1 MSVQKI
7 AALIVIFFSVTV
19 AWIVLA
25 STTLWR
31 TSNASS
37 SLKNSMESTY
47 GGELEIN
54 APSLYRMVAEEVGNA
69 NPDKQT
75 MEDYAKFSRDEPT
88 LESKDGS
95 LSYYPKYATLESSD
109 INIDIKL
116 DRRKKGYLWFPTF
129 KAHFKATYQ
138 FVIDGVVEGEPYY
151 ISTIFASS
159 NNIYTNV
166 KVSVNG
172 KEVDNIIEFLTA
184 GRRLLV
190 TPDHTGK
197 VNLFVEYDAT
207 GMEQLEYRIAAQYRE
222 LTQVNNFN
230 CVITTDFTDY
240 DFPRNM
246 LSPTTKEDVSSSA
259 KLIWTFSNILTGKDI
274 GLVIPNNLNYG
285 EITSRVSFFA
295 PIPLLFFFVVL
306 LIISV
311 VTKQDIH
318 AMHFF
323 FLALSFF
330 SFHLMFSYFSDQMSI
345 YLSFGVACV
354 VSLGLTVSYIMH
366 FLSKKMA
373 FVIVPLTQIVYL
385 FIFSLS
391 FFFDGITGFIVTI
404 CAVITLFILMQL
416 TAKLNWHEV
425 FNSRKD

>member
-7 AALIVIFFSVTV
+7 AALIVIFFSVTI
-19 AWIVLA
+19 AWVILA

-31 TSNASS
+31 TSNTST

-54 APSLYRMVAEEVGNA
+54 APSLYRMVAEDAGSAKPNSLMIED
-69 NPDKQT
+69 DKFPAYG
-75 MEDYAKFSRDEPT
+75 ET
-88 LESKDGS
+88 LETKDGS
-95 LSYYPKYATLESSD
+95 VSYYPKYATLESSD

-129 KAHFKATYQ
+129 KSHFKATYQ
-138 FVIDGVVEGEPYY
+138 FLIDNVVEGEPYY
-151 ISTIFASS
+151 ISSVFASS

-172 KEVDNIIEFLTA
+172 KEIDNIIEFLTRE
-184 GRRLLV
+184 RRLLV
-190 TPDHTGK
+190 MPDNTGK
-197 VNLFVEYDAT
+197 VSLLVEYDAT
-207 GMEQLEYRIAAQYRE
+207 GMGQLEYRIAPQYKE
-222 LTQVNNFN
+222 LTQINNFN
-230 CVITTDFTDY
+230 CVISTDFIDY

-246 LSPTTKEDVSSSA
+246 LSPTTKEDASSFA
-259 KLIWTFSNILTGKDI
+259 KLTWNFSNIITGKDI
-274 GLVIPNNLNYG
+274 GLVIPNKLNYG

-323 FLALSFF
+323 FLTLSFF
-330 SFHLMFSYFSDQMSI
+330 SFHLMFSYFSDQMHI
-345 YLSFGVACV
+345 YLSFGVACM

-373 FVIVPLTQIVYL
+373 FIIVPLTQIVYL
-385 FIFSLS
+385 FIFSFS

-404 CAVITLFILMQL
+404 CAVVTLFILMQL

-425 FNSRKD
+425 FNPKKE